1 MAWAGLVLT
10 LGSTLLQSGGQA
22 AQADQAEIVA
32 RQETAQLEQRAGQ
45 ERAAG
50 QHNAAKMREE
60 ARRLMSRQ
68 RAGLAN
74 SGFDATDRTAET
86 IVSDTAGVAGLEEML
101 ELAQAEERGRYN
113 DYAATIRRRG
123 GKQAK
128 RAGYTQAGGTLLSGL
143 FDASQQVNWGR
154 GNAVVAA

>member
-1 MAWAGLVLT
+1 MS

-22 AQADQAEIVA
+22 TQADQAAIVA
-32 RQETAQLEQRAGQ
+32 RQETSQLEQMAGQ

-50 QHNAAKMREE
+50 HHNAARMREE
-60 ARRLMSRQ
+60 AKRLMSRQ
-68 RAGLAN
+68 RAGLAT
-74 SGFDATDRTAET
+74 SGFDATDRTAEQ
-86 IVSDTAGVAGLEEML
+86 IVSDTAGIAGLEEML

-128 RAGYTQAGGTLLSGL
+128 RAGMTAAGGTLLSGL
-143 FDASQQVNWGR
+143 FDASQQINWGGR
-154 GNAVVAA
+154 NAVVAA